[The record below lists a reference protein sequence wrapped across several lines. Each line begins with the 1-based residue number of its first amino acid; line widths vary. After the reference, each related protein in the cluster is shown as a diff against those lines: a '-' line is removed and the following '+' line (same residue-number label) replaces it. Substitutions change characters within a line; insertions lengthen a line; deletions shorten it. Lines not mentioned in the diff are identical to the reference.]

1 LNTGRN
7 KPPRVRRRLPRQSTP
22 EHAPR
27 RARAKPVPW
36 SASAA
41 IKCPGALAVPLR
53 TRSSLTGAQFAA
65 VCPYATRPW
74 PPEPLPPSTGQP
86 SHSQPRPALEEDC
99 ARLREAPRAR
109 NRALLHRRG
118 RPKVT
123 GLQPTAGNREPRYT
137 VNLSSIPCTVRLLR
151 PPRSSLCLWIELCHR
166 G

>member
-1 LNTGRN
+1 VFDAVCRARAR
-7 KPPRVRRRLPRQSTP
+7 PRAR
-22 EHAPR
+22 PR
-27 RARAKPVPW
+27 RAQAKPVPW

-41 IKCPGALAVPLR
+41 IKRPGALAVPLR
-53 TRSSLTGAQFAA
+53 TRSSLTGAQFTA
-65 VCPYATRPW
+65 VCPYTTCPR

-86 SHSQPRPALEEDC
+86 SHSQPRPALGEDC

-123 GLQPTAGNREPRYT
+123 GLQPTAGNRGPRYT
-137 VNLSSIPCTVRLLR
+137 VNLSSIPCTVRLLG
-151 PPRSSLCLWIELCHR
+151 PPRSSLCPWIELCRR